1 MPLDC
6 VDGTDDRVL
15 ARTYTMIE
23 EILAYE
29 EQLGRLKGT
38 SNAGVKSSAKQDS
51 EIERLKSELAK
62 KNLDLDTL
70 KKQSAG
76 NNKAFS
82 DLADEHAKATAKSGE
97 GKKTN

>member
-1 MPLDC
+1 MLT

-29 EQLGRLKGT
+29 EQIGRLKGT
-38 SNAGVKSSAKQDS
+38 SNADVKSSAKSDS

-62 KNLDLDTL
+62 KDRDLDTL
-70 KKQSAG
+70 KKQSVG

-82 DLADEHAKATAKSGE
+82 DLADEHAKVTAKAGE
-97 GKKTN
+97 GKKVN